1 MEDKELKDRIKF
13 KIAMSEIDD
22 EENLKM
28 RNKKTNIISKTAAIV
43 TMGVLISGATFAD
56 EISEKV
62 YDIYNFRKQYVIET
76 KLPEEVVKD
85 EEKLEE
91 ALFNKN
97 SIITW
102 DERAAES
109 IECNNVDINITEV
122 MMDDYY
128 MSFFANLEFPTEVT
142 DKMPLKNIYLV
153 RFPDLVIKD
162 ENDNV
167 IFCMEENK
175 LKEIFKTDDLYEIR
189 NNPKYCISE
198 VTNYGFEN
206 YHELG
211 NNPYKMNYHL
221 NTRQPSIYPKS
232 KKLIFEFT
240 KIALDAPEASIGIGD
255 KHYLH
260 QDQTL
265 TVTGD
270 WKIEIDVPKKYY
282 EREDVIAYKVVESD
296 IDSKN
301 EVLYCYYE
309 GDLMYADF
317 RLSSEQRRSGPW
329 ESVKLGDML
338 VEYNVDP
345 IIRQYIIHK
354 LTSSD
359 EYKEMEA
366 WQDEVYVIEDFYIE
380 NSKGERSKEM
390 GIYQRKR
397 R

>member
-1 MEDKELKDRIKF
+1 MENKELKDRIKF

-22 EENLKM
+22 EEIAKM
-28 RNKKTNIISKTAAIV
+28 KNRKNNILGKIAAVV
-43 TMGVLISGATFAD
+43 TMGILVSGATFAD

-62 YDIYNFRKQYVIET
+62 YDFYNFRKQYVIET

-91 ALFNKN
+91 VLANQN
-97 SIITW
+97 SIIPW
-102 DERAAES
+102 DERAADS
-109 IECNNVDINITEV
+109 MECNNLEVNITEV

-128 MSFFANLEFPTEVT
+128 MTFYANINFPAEVT
-142 DKMPLKNIYLV
+142 DKMPLENIYLV

-162 ENDNV
+162 ETGNV

-175 LKEIFKTDDLYEIR
+175 LKEIFQTDNLDAIR

-198 VTNYGFEN
+198 VTYYSFKD
-206 YHELG
+206 YSKLG
-211 NNPYKMNYHL
+211 TNPYKMEYHL

-240 KIALDAPEASIGIGD
+240 KIALDSEEAAIGIGD

-265 TVTGD
+265 TLLGD

-282 EREDVIAYKVVESD
+282 ERDDVIAYKVIEND
-296 IDSKN
+296 ENPKN

-317 RLSSEQRRSGPW
+317 RIASEERRSGPW
-329 ESVKLGDML
+329 GSVKLEDML
-338 VEYNVDP
+338 VEYEVDP
-345 IIRQYIIHK
+345 IIRQYIINK
-354 LTSSD
+354 VTSSD
-359 EYKEMEA
+359 EYKEYDA
-366 WQDEVYVIEDFYIE
+366 WQDEVYEIEDYYIE
-380 NSKGERSKEM
+380 NDRGERSKEM

>member
-1 MEDKELKDRIKF
+1 MENKELKDRIKF

-22 EENLKM
+22 EEIAKM
-28 RNKKTNIISKTAAIV
+28 KNRKNNILGKIAAVV
-43 TMGVLISGATFAD
+43 TMGILISGATFAD

-62 YDIYNFRKQYVIET
+62 YDFYNFRKQYVIET

-91 ALFNKN
+91 VLANQN
-97 SIITW
+97 SIIPW
-102 DERAAES
+102 DERAADS
-109 IECNNVDINITEV
+109 MECNNLEVNITEV

-128 MSFFANLEFPTEVT
+128 MTFYANINFPAEVT
-142 DKMPLKNIYLV
+142 DKMPLENIYLV

-162 ENDNV
+162 ETGNV

-175 LKEIFKTDDLYEIR
+175 LKEIFQTDNLDDIR

-198 VTNYGFEN
+198 VTSYSFKD
-206 YHELG
+206 YSKLG
-211 NNPYKMNYHL
+211 TNPYKMEYHL

-240 KIALDAPEASIGIGD
+240 KIALDSKEAAIGIGD

-265 TVTGD
+265 TLLGD

-282 EREDVIAYKVVESD
+282 ERDDVIAYKVIEND
-296 IDSKN
+296 ENPKN

-317 RLSSEQRRSGPW
+317 RIASEERRSGPW
-329 ESVKLGDML
+329 GSVKLEDML
-338 VEYNVDP
+338 VEYEVDP
-345 IIRQYIIHK
+345 IIRQYITHK
-354 LTSSD
+354 VTSSD
-359 EYKEMEA
+359 EYKEYDA
-366 WQDEVYVIEDFYIE
+366 WQDEVYEIEDYYIE
-380 NSKGERSKEM
+380 NDRGERSKEM